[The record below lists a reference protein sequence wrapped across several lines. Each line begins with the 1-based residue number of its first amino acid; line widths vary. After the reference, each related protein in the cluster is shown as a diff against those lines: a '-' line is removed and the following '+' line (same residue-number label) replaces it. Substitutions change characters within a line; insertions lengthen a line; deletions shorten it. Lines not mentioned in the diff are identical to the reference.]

1 MSIQEHFQLC
11 VGVSAGQRRRPAR
24 MQASYRTTPQAWP
37 CQKCGALCPTKPLS
51 QYLIS
56 LGTGVEA
63 ASRGHGS
70 DKRPGFF
77 KRHFLY
83 HLFQAYMSLLRGK
96 KTMDDFDRATKTSLF
111 VRCIRLDVVL
121 DHVAPLNATGSVPRL
136 KRSVYQDR
144 PLQDA
149 IYALAKRIV
158 AGLFY
163 FELDAVPSQRGPQF
177 RGSGSIR
184 CLCPCADEALSAL
197 VQKLLQSSAAFRVNG
212 SRVSGKLSD
221 KSFWS
226 SCGNFEK
233 KIKFASG
240 HPTISITL
248 QQQGSP
254 EYPISG
260 SPFRLS
266 ELVEAQQLKAHF
278 GRSDHREG

>member
-1 MSIQEHFQLC
+1 
-11 VGVSAGQRRRPAR
+11 
-24 MQASYRTTPQAWP
+24 MQASYRQPHRLGPVRSACLVPRQTSAPVSDQ
-37 CQKCGALCPTKPLS
+37 

-63 ASRGHGS
+63 ASRGHG
-70 DKRPGFF
+70 
-77 KRHFLY
+77 
-83 HLFQAYMSLLRGK
+83 
-96 KTMDDFDRATKTSLF
+96 ATKTSLLF
-111 VRCIRLDVVL
+111 DRCIRLDVVI
-121 DHVAPLNATGSVPRL
+121 DHVAPLDDAGSVPRL

-149 IYALAKRIV
+149 ICALAKRIV
-158 AGLFY
+158 RGLFY
-163 FELDAVPSQRGPQF
+163 FKLDAVPSRRGPQF

-197 VQKLLQSSAAFRVNG
+197 VQKLLQSSAAFRVKG
-212 SRVSGKLSD
+212 SRVLGKLSD

-254 EYPISG
+254 EHPISG

-266 ELVEAQQLKAHF
+266 EVVEAQQLKAHF